1 MGKNSKA
8 SIMEIA
14 QAGTYLRIGTALYK
28 INTRPTADGGTVKS
42 LVPWRY
48 GTLSQDYGKDFML
61 SIPKYDGFCTVPS
74 HVDYKR
80 NVNNFYNLYEPI
92 PYRAKEGPCPHI
104 LSLVDHIFGEQREL
118 GLDYFTLLYLHPV
131 EKLPILV
138 LVSEDRNTG
147 KTTFLN
153 FLKAIFGE
161 NLTFNTNEDFRS
173 QFNSDWAGKL
183 LITIDEA
190 LLSRR
195 EDSERL
201 KNLSTAKIYKMEAKG
216 KDRHEVEFFGKFILC
231 SNNELCPIVID
242 PGETRYWV
250 RKVCPLLHD
259 DTDFLDKL
267 KAEIPAFLWMM
278 QHRSLSTSKESRM
291 WFAPSLLRTKALERI
306 IAYGRDNTE
315 QELAEMLLEIMQTAD
330 LSELSFCMRDL
341 TLWMEHFGIKADK
354 SKLRRILNDTWAL
367 PHVGNA
373 LTYDTV
379 EIESKSSPRFK
390 TIRSIGRYYTISLQV
405 LEPYIDGR

>member
-1 MGKNSKA
+1 MEKNSKA
-8 SIMEIA
+8 SAMELS
-14 QAGTYLRIGTALYK
+14 QVGTYLRIGTALYK
-28 INTRPTADGGTVKS
+28 INTRPTADGGTIKK
-42 LVPWRY
+42 LVPWRF

-61 SIPKYDGFCTVPS
+61 SVPRYDGFCTVPS
-74 HVDYKR
+74 HIDYKR

-92 PYRAKEGPCPHI
+92 YHEPKEGACPHI
-104 LSLVDHIFGEQREL
+104 LSLVEHIFGEQREL
-118 GLDYFTLLYLHPV
+118 GLDYLTLLYLHPV

-138 LVSEDRNTG
+138 LVSEERNTG

-216 KDRHEVEFFGKFILC
+216 KDRQEVEFFGKFILC

-250 RKVCPLLHD
+250 RKVCPLEHD
-259 DTDFLDKL
+259 DTDFLSKL
-267 KAEIPAFLWMM
+267 KAEIPAFLWLL
-278 QHRSLSTSKESRM
+278 QHRSLSASKEGRM
-291 WFAPSLLRTKALERI
+291 WFAPALLRTRALERV

-315 QELAEMLLEIMQTAD
+315 HELAEMLLEIMQTAG

-341 TLWMEHFGIKADK
+341 SLWMEHYGIKADK
-354 SKLRRILNDTWAL
+354 SKVRRTLNDTWDL

-379 EIESKSSPRFK
+379 EIERKSAQQFSIKRH
-390 TIRSIGRYYTISLQV
+390 IGRYYTISGAML
-405 LEPYIDGR
+405 LGLIEGK